1 LHKVTWAGTAPRLG
15 RQITP
20 HWAFNAL
27 NGSAFFPA
35 EDYIGDTN
43 PDGARQVNMD
53 WTPTYYTEETNIQ
66 LQFSHDFGNIQMYYA
81 GGYTESEVNSTEG
94 L

>member
-1 LHKVTWAGTAPRLG
+1 
-15 RQITP
+15 
-20 HWAFNAL
+20 
-27 NGSAFFPA
+27 
-35 EDYIGDTN
+35 
-43 PDGARQVNMD
+43 MD

-66 LQFSHDFGNIQMYYA
+66 LQLSHDFGNIQMYYA